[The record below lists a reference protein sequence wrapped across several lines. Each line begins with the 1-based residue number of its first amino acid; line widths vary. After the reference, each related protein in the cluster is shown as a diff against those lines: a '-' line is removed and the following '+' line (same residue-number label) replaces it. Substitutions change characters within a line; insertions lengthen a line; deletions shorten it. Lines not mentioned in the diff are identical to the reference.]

1 MTGLDEDDI
10 IYVSFSNKIYEI
22 PFYVVVDHNMCSVI
36 IAIRGTLSLKDALT
50 DLTADCDTIDIPGR
64 YNYGKLRAHVTAPII
79 LLGFFE
85 KLVSNQKKRPFCLTL
100 THDMCSVIIA
110 IRGTLS
116 LKDALTDLTADCD
129 TIDIPGMI
137 VRIREEGGGSQ

>member
-64 YNYGKLRAHVTAPII
+64 LQET
-79 LLGFFE
+79 
-85 KLVSNQKKRPFCLTL
+85 S
-100 THDMCSVIIA
+100 A
-110 IRGTLS
+110 I
-116 LKDALTDLTADCD
+116 
-129 TIDIPGMI
+129 MY
-137 VRIREEGGGSQ
+137 